1 MMCEGGFDTTA
12 NVVRHTAPMKL
23 PHALAIASL
32 LISLVPVARAFES
45 GDELAQVF
53 AEKVTPRL
61 EVPPLEQQKYADA
74 LRLIL
79 TGAAMSGMPPQ
90 FFVVVDRDPNVQ
102 AAMIYWKSPSDEY
115 RFIGATPAS
124 TGKVGAY
131 EHFETP
137 TGIFEHS
144 IGNRDFRAEGTKNAQ
159 GVRGYGKKG
168 MRVFDFG
175 WQQAARGWGKE
186 GESAMRLQMHATDP
200 DLLEPREG
208 SPQSKG
214 CVRIPAALDVFID
227 HYGILDAD
235 YEEEAAAGKTS
246 RVLSPDRETT
256 PWSGRYLVVVDSGR
270 EERPAWSPPRVQRE
284 ADSGAC
290 REENA
295 E

>member
-1 MMCEGGFDTTA
+1 MRA

-23 PHALAIASL
+23 LDALAIASL

-61 EVPPLEQQKYADA
+61 EVPPLEQQKYAEG

-79 TGAAMSGMPPQ
+79 TGAAMSGLPPQ
-90 FFVVVDRDPNVQ
+90 FLVVVDRNPNVQ
-102 AAMIYWKSPSDEY
+102 AVMVYWKSPSDEY
-115 RFIGATPAS
+115 RFVGATPAS
-124 TGKVGAY
+124 TGKTGAY

-144 IGNRDFRAEGTKNAQ
+144 IDNRDFRAEGTKNAQ

-208 SPQSKG
+208 SPLSKG

-246 RVLSPDRETT
+246 RILSPDREPT

-270 EERPAWSPPRVQRE
+270 EERPAWSPPRVQQE
-284 ADSGAC
+284 AASGAC
-290 REENA
+290 REESA